1 MSEFMAFD
9 QWANM
14 KTRNGLSGDLVVS
27 ALQKSIRRGD
37 EEVALNIA
45 YEMYITSREF
55 EEKLWRRLSVICVE
69 DIGFG
74 DTNACVFINTLNNL
88 RENFP
93 YNDGDRPIFFVHA
106 IRYLCRQKKERS
118 SDIMKNL
125 MVKKFESGFIPE
137 IPEYAYDMH
146 TQKGREMGRD
156 EIHFLREAS
165 KVFPQLNDDDEALKE
180 ELIAVIE
187 KEAKEKIKKTGSAFI
202 YSQNQA

>member
-1 MSEFMAFD
+1 MSEFMSYD
-9 QWANM
+9 QWANIN
-14 KTRNGLSGDLVVS
+14 TRNGLSGDLVVS

-37 EEVALNIA
+37 EETALNIA

-74 DTNACVFINTLNNL
+74 DPNACVFINTLNTL
-88 RENFP
+88 RQNFP
-93 YNDGDRPIFFVHA
+93 YDDGDRPIFFIHA

-118 SDIMKNL
+118 SDIIKNL
-125 MVKKFESGFIPE
+125 IIKKFENGFVPE
-137 IPEYAYDMH
+137 IPDYAYDMH

-165 KVFPQLNDDDEALKE
+165 KVIPKANDDDEALKE
-180 ELIAVIE
+180 ELIAVIQ
-187 KEAKEKIKKTGSAFI
+187 KELKDGSQKKASAFT
-202 YSQNQA
+202 YSTNQA